1 MSEIVICML
10 WLVPGG
16 LIFAFMRM
24 KYNTLWYGIVGHFT
38 YNFVITVL
46 DFSGVL

>member
-1 MSEIVICML
+1 MYVVARTRRFDFRIYANEVQYAM
-10 WLVPGG
+10 V
-16 LIFAFMRM
+16 
-24 KYNTLWYGIVGHFT
+24 WYGIVGHFT